1 MVLQLVRN
9 ELLRGLRGFPG
20 DRLQGRLRLVNLA
33 KGDVLHLPGDPL
45 DQVYFPES
53 AVLALTAETHAGES
67 VDVVLVGKEGVAGAF
82 EACGSRQCYTRTTVQ
97 IAGEAWRLS
106 AAHYRELFDSTPALR
121 TAVHK
126 HVELL
131 LVEARQFVACNALH
145 TVENR
150 LARTLLDIADRLG
163 GTRLPLTQDAL
174 ANLLGVQ
181 RTTIAGAVSSLQR
194 AGILRGGRGYLDIA
208 DQNAL
213 EAVSCSCRETLAY
226 VRAEIQSSDT
236 SACEA

>member
-1 MVLQLVRN
+1 MHLIQN
-9 ELLRGLRGFPG
+9 ELLRGLKGFPAG
-20 DRLQGRLRLVNLA
+20 GQQNRLRLVKLT
-33 KGDVLHLPGDPL
+33 KGEVLHLPGDPL
-45 DQVYFPES
+45 DHVYFPET

-82 EACGSRQCYTRTTVQ
+82 EACGSRQSFTRTTVQ

-106 AAHYRELFDSTPALR
+106 ATHYREMFDQTPALR

-150 LARTLLDIADRLG
+150 LARTLLDIVDRLG
-163 GTRLPLTQDAL
+163 GAKLPLTQDAL

-181 RTTIAGAVSSLQR
+181 RTTIAGAVSTLQKG
-194 AGILRGGRGYLDIA
+194 GILRSGRGYLEIVDI
-208 DQNAL
+208 DAL
-213 EAVSCSCRETLAY
+213 EAVSCSCRETLAF